1 MRSNMNI
8 EQRLANSAEA
18 LDSAVD
24 SYRRSGRT
32 PSVDRTRW
40 LASAAAAAIVIVGV
54 GGIALSAT
62 RGSSV
67 PEPATSSATADASV
81 TTTVEPAAAGDVAT
95 ALLPEPLEAGKSPTD
110 GAGLLGD
117 VNGLVMG
124 LGTRNEMI
132 GFFGG
137 NVSEDEIDACMSAAG
152 FDYARNLTP
161 EEQVADD
168 VRFSVS
174 PAEYAATYGFGVTG
188 WDLGVI
194 PPLQVS
200 PAEYADLHDKQTPE
214 YDDTVRQCSGA
225 FDEDRRA
232 WSDAMT
238 VSVELFR
245 AAIASDERMVAGLAA
260 WRSCVVDAGYD
271 FESPMAMRQTFYD
284 RMAVSNSAQADE
296 TLQQVFD
303 DEVRVA
309 VANEPCEIVY
319 NTVQREIIASR
330 FSEFQAMFDAALT
343 SGASPDAQG

>member
-1 MRSNMNI
+1 MNI
-8 EQRLANSAEA
+8 EQRLADSADA
-18 LDSAVD
+18 LDSAID
-24 SYRRSGRT
+24 SYRTSGRT

-40 LASAAAAAIVIVGV
+40 LVSAAAAAIVVVGV
-54 GGIALSAT
+54 GGIALSTA
-62 RGSSV
+62 GESSA
-67 PEPATSSATADASV
+67 PEPAASSATANAPA
-81 TTTVEPAAAGDVAT
+81 TTTVEPAAADAPAT
-95 ALLPEPLEAGKSPTD
+95 AALPEPLEAGESPTD

-124 LGTRNEMI
+124 IGTRNEMI
-132 GFFGG
+132 AFLSE
-137 NVSEDEIDACMSAAG
+137 NVSEDEIDACMNAAG
-152 FDYARNLTP
+152 FDYARDLTA

-194 PPLQVS
+194 APLEVS
-200 PAEYADLHDKQTPE
+200 PAQNARLHDTQTPE
-214 YDDTVRQCSGA
+214 YYDMVDQCSGR
-225 FDEDRRA
+225 FDEDRHAR
-232 WSDAMT
+232 SDAMT

-245 AAIASDERMVAGLAA
+245 AAIASDERIVAGLAT
-260 WRSCVVDAGYD
+260 WRACIVDAGYD

-284 RMAVSNSAQADE
+284 RLGQADE
-296 TLQQVFD
+296 TLQQIFD
-303 DEVRVA
+303 DEVRTA

-319 NTVQREIIASR
+319 NTVQREVIASR